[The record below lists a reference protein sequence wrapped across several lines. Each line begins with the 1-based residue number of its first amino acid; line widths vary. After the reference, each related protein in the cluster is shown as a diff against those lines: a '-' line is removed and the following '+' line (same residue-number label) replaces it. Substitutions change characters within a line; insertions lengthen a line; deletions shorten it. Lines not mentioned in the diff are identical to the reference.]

1 MKGSM
6 YDTLLELPLFQ
17 GLTKENIT
25 SIIEKVKMGFH
36 TFEHKQNIALQG
48 DKCNSLI
55 FILDGNVAIT
65 STDEKYNF
73 RIEEEI
79 SGPYIIE
86 PYSLFG
92 MHTKY
97 HASYSAI
104 NDVETLNID
113 KSYIL
118 TNLCKYEI
126 FNLNYLNIISNRA
139 QSANIKLWNSH
150 IGCTKEKLMN
160 FLTLRCLTTSGKKT
174 LTITMEDLA
183 SLIDDTRI
191 NVSRALNEFQEI
203 GILTLGRKK
212 ITIEDMAALINEV
225 RK

>member
-36 TFEHKQNIALQG
+36 TFEHKQNIASQG

-104 NDVETLNID
+104 NEVETLNID
-113 KSYIL
+113 KSYIGQ
-118 TNLCKYEI
+118 
-126 FNLNYLNIISNRA
+126 YLHIRA
-139 QSANIKLWNSH
+139 VDNADNVGAI
-150 IGCTKEKLMN
+150 
-160 FLTLRCLTTSGKKT
+160 TTS
-174 LTITMEDLA
+174 
-183 SLIDDTRI
+183 
-191 NVSRALNEFQEI
+191 
-203 GILTLGRKK
+203 
-212 ITIEDMAALINEV
+212 
-225 RK
+225 

>member
-36 TFEHKQNIALQG
+36 KFEPKQSIAIQ
-48 DKCNSLI
+48 DERCNSLK
-55 FILDGNVAIT
+55 FILEGNVAIT

-73 RIEEEI
+73 KIEEQI

-104 NDVETLNID
+104 DEVETLNID

-160 FLTLRCLTTSGKKT
+160 FLTLRCLTTSG
-174 LTITMEDLA
+174 TITMEDLA

-191 NVSRALNEFQEI
+191 NVSRALNEFQEM

-212 ITIEDMAALINEV
+212 ITIEDMAALIKEV